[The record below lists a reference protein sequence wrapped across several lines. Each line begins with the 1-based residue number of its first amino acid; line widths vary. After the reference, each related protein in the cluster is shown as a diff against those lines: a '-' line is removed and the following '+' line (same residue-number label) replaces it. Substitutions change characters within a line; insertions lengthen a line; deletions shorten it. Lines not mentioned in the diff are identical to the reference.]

1 MRRLIIG
8 SLVLLIA
15 ACSGPTPSIIESAGL
30 PGSSPSPVATLGPS
44 ASAVPSSAPSPSTA
58 PSATPAIGTLDV
70 FPPGAAVQVAV
81 AELNLRTKASTS
93 AKRVQI
99 LKRGAVLLISPLDNV
114 SFGYGPVK
122 KNGYT
127 WYPVIVTRYK
137 NGALPAL
144 PTEPYDASGGEPTWG
159 WVAADDGEHQY
170 LSALAPRCATTVD
183 LPSVQ
188 GMLPAERLA
197 CFGEPFVLEGTYGC
211 GGCGGAN
218 AGTFKPSWIASPL
231 SFGFLSV
238 HPAERLGPL
247 ALRFPP
253 AGPAAP
259 AAGKIIRVT
268 VHVDDSRATKCVMA
282 EPDDSGA
289 MRAVDARTA
298 VLQCREQLV
307 VDSFEVLGTDP
318 SFPPG

>member
-8 SLVLLIA
+8 SLVVLFA
-15 ACSGPTPSIIESAGL
+15 ACTSPTAPTTPASPAPSSSPPSTL
-30 PGSSPSPVATLGPS
+30 GSSPSVASS
-44 ASAVPSSAPSPSTA
+44 AAPSPSTA
-58 PSATPAIGTLDV
+58 PSPTPAIGTLDV

-81 AELNLRTKASTS
+81 KELNLRTKASTS

-99 LKRGAVLLISPLDNV
+99 LARGAVLLISPLDNV

-127 WYPVIVTRYK
+127 WYPVIVTKYK
-137 NGALPAL
+137 NGTLPAL
-144 PTEPYDASGGEPTWG
+144 PTEPYEVSAGEPTWG
-159 WVAADDGEHQY
+159 WVATDDGERQY
-170 LSALAPRCATTVD
+170 VTALPPRCPTTVD

-197 CFGEPFVLEGTYGC
+197 CFGEPIVLEGTFGC
-211 GGCGGAN
+211 GGCGGAS
-218 AGTFKPSWIASPL
+218 AGTSKPSWIASPL

-253 AGPAAP
+253 AGPVAP
-259 AAGKIIRVT
+259 EDGTIIRVT

-289 MRAVDARTA
+289 LRAVDARTA

-307 VDSFEVLGTDP
+307 VESFVVLGTDP
-318 SFPPG
+318 SFPG

>member
-8 SLVLLIA
+8 SLVVLIA
-15 ACSGPTPSIIESAGL
+15 ACTGPTPSIIGTAGL
-30 PGSSPSPVATLGPS
+30 PETSPSAEATLGE
-44 ASAVPSSAPSPSTA
+44 SPSTA
-58 PSATPAIGTLDV
+58 PSTAPSPSIAPSPTPAIGTLDV
-70 FPPGAAVQVAV
+70 FPPGAAVQVSV

-99 LKRGAVLLISPLDNV
+99 LQRGAVLLISPLDNV

-127 WYPVIVTRYK
+127 WYPVIVTKYK
-137 NGALPAL
+137 NGTLPAL
-144 PTEPYDASGGEPTWG
+144 PTEPYDVSAGEPTWG

-170 LSALAPRCATTVD
+170 LSALAPRCASTVD

-197 CFGEPFVLEGTYGC
+197 CFGEPFVLQGTYGC
-211 GGCGGAN
+211 SGCGGAV

-231 SFGFLSV
+231 SYGFLSV
-238 HPAERLGPL
+238 NAAERLGPL

-253 AGPAAP
+253 AGPAEP

-268 VHVDDSRATKCVMA
+268 VHVDDPRATKCVMA
-282 EPDDSGA
+282 EPDDAGV
-289 MRAVDARTA
+289 MRAIDARTA
-298 VLQCREQLV
+298 VLECREQLV
-307 VDSFEVLGTDP
+307 VESFEVLGTDP
-318 SFPPG
+318 GFPG